1 MYSIEDLQTFV
12 QIAQRG
18 GITAAAQEQGISP
31 ATVSHRLSKLERHLG
46 VVLFHRSSRTV
57 SLSVEGS
64 AFLDRVQAIL
74 DDLTDAELEI
84 GSNGGKLKGHLR
96 VTMAPWIFSRFILP
110 GLHALREAEPGLTFD
125 FLTVD
130 RFVNLVEEQQDCAI
144 RVGALTDS
152 SNLAKKLT
160 DNRRILCAAPSYLE
174 CHGVPHALSDLV
186 DHQAVCLPWQ
196 KDWGVGATMP
206 RVAITVSNSDILT
219 DAVTEGAGIAIKS
232 VLAVA
237 SELQSGQLVE
247 VLPNSIRSAD
257 APISCLR
264 PPKLKAS
271 RKVDA
276 FVTFAETCFQ
286 TGSV

>member
-1 MYSIEDLQTFV
+1 MYSIDDLQTFV

-31 ATVSHRLSKLERHLG
+31 ATVSHRLGKLERHLG
-46 VVLFHRSSRTV
+46 VILFHRNSRTI
-57 SLSVEGS
+57 SLSVEGR
-64 AFLDRVQAIL
+64 AFLDRVQGIL
-74 DDLTDAELEI
+74 EDLSDAELEI
-84 GSNGGKLKGHLR
+84 GSNGGNLKGHLR

-110 GLHALREAEPGLTFD
+110 KLHILRQAEPGLTFD

-152 SNLAKKLT
+152 SNLARKLAE
-160 DNRRILCAAPSYLE
+160 NRRILCAAPSYLE
-174 CHGVPHALSDLV
+174 RHGVPRALSDLIE
-186 DHQAVCLPWQ
+186 HQAVCLPWQ
-196 KDWGVGATMP
+196 KDWGIGATMP
-206 RVAITVSNSDILT
+206 KVAVTVSNSDILT
-219 DAVTEGAGIAIKS
+219 DAVAQGAGIAIKS

-237 SELQSGQLVE
+237 SELKSGQLIE
-247 VLPNSIRSAD
+247 VLPNSIRTAD
-257 APISCLR
+257 APISSLR

-276 FVTFAETCFQ
+276 FVAFASTCFQ
-286 TGSV
+286 THSS